1 MDSSQPSIV
10 FDKSQQGGGVISSR
24 SGPSLGR
31 YAIRWIVGLALIF
44 LMVLVIVLFY
54 QGELSFLSGPASS
67 INDELKAYL
76 LTKQKQKIENPKRY
90 DKPKEAQVYY
100 VQKRAPFG
108 QSSLPVER
116 YGAASQHMRQ
126 MKRYSSATRSNRAFS
141 AREFEMQAP
150 APQEP
155 FSGAWQALGPGNV
168 GGRTRALLIDPGNA
182 DIIYAAGVAG
192 GVWKT
197 TNGGTSWTAL
207 SDLIANLAVNS
218 MAMSPQNPNV
228 IYAGTGEG
236 YFNGDFVRGDGIFKT
251 TDGGVTWSQLLS
263 PENKSDFH
271 YVNDLVVSHNNAQVV
286 YAATRAGVFR
296 SIDGGAVWTQVQP
309 SAVNGGCLDLAIR
322 TEQDPDHVFAACGT
336 FTQAAV
342 FRTTDGGDSWASV
355 LTEASMGRTSLAIA
369 PSNEDII
376 YALSASVAFGQFEDG
391 LHAVFRSTD
400 GGGTWTPQVRN
411 SNGDKLNT
419 VLLTN
424 PFFAFASECSFS
436 VDSFFNQGWFD
447 NVIAVDPLDPDVVW
461 AGGIDLF
468 RSDDGGMNWG
478 LASYWSNS
486 TEPQYV
492 HADQHVIAFH
502 PDYNGAGNKQMFV
515 GNDGGV
521 FRTDDA
527 LAATATGLQAPCDP
541 SNASAQAW
549 TSLNNGYGVTQFY
562 HGAVYPDGL
571 TYFGGTQDNG
581 TIRGSQVAGV
591 NAWSEIHGGDGGFVA
606 VDPNNTQILFAELGG
621 GLIQKSTDGGSVFAP
636 ASIGITES
644 TNNFLFIAP
653 FEMDPGNSNI
663 LWTGGAFMWRTT
675 NQAESWEQASPFLPG
690 VKSLS
695 SVAISPQNSDVVIA
709 GTSDGYTASTRSALS
724 ANSATVW
731 TESPAAANHF
741 ISSLAFDP
749 QDDQIVYAT
758 VSSFGTDHILKS
770 VDTGSTWTPIDRRG
784 QTDGIPDIPVHS
796 IVIDPSD
803 TRRLYVGTD
812 LGVFVSTDDGQTWMV
827 ENSGFANVVTEKLV
841 LNTHKGVNTLYAFT
855 HGRGVFRVGLSPPA
869 PSSNNGGSG
878 NGGGGGC
885 MLSPDGKF
893 DALFLI
899 LVLLA
904 SFHALCQHYDLVQKR
919 CDT

>member
-1 MDSSQPSIV
+1 MPRIDLRRYRV
-10 FDKSQQGGGVISSR
+10 RWVI
-24 SGPSLGR
+24 
-31 YAIRWIVGLALIF
+31 GLAVVC
-44 LMVLVIVLFY
+44 LMVLSIVLFY
-54 QGELSFLSGPASS
+54 QGKLPFLSGPASS

-76 LTKQKQKIENPKRY
+76 LTKQKQKTEHPKRY
-90 DKPKEAQVYY
+90 DKPKEAQAYY
-100 VQKRAPFG
+100 VQKRAPLG
-108 QSSLPVER
+108 RSSLPVER

-126 MKRYSSATRSNRAFS
+126 MKRYSSATRSIRAFS
-141 AREFEMQAP
+141 AREFEMRA
-150 APQEP
+150 AAAQEP
-155 FSGAWQALGPGNV
+155 FLGAWEALGPGNV
-168 GGRTRALLIDPGNA
+168 GGRTRAMLIDPDNA
-182 DIIYAAGVAG
+182 NIIYAAGVAG

-197 TNGGTSWTAL
+197 TNGGVSWSAL
-207 SDLIANLAVNS
+207 TDLIANLAVNS
-218 MAMSPQNPNV
+218 MAMSPQNPSV

-236 YFNGDFVRGDGIFKT
+236 YFNLGLVRGDGIFKT
-251 TDGGVTWSQLLS
+251 TDGGATWSQLS
-263 PENKSDFH
+263 STANKSDFH

-296 SIDGGAVWTQVQP
+296 SNDGGAVWTQVQA

-322 TEQDPDHVFAACGT
+322 TDQDPDHVFAACGT
-336 FTQAAV
+336 FERATV
-342 FRTTDGGDSWASV
+342 FRSTDGGDIGTWESELS
-355 LTEASMGRTSLAIA
+355 EASMGRTSLAIA
-369 PSNEDII
+369 PSDEDTI
-376 YALSASVAFGQFEDG
+376 YALSASIAPGQFEDG

-400 GGGTWTPQVRN
+400 GGDTWTEQVRN
-411 SNGDKLNT
+411 NDAVKLNT

-424 PFFAFASECSFS
+424 PLFAFASECSFS
-436 VDSFFNQGWFD
+436 VDSFFNQGWYD
-447 NVIAVDPLDPDVVW
+447 NVIAVDPLDPNVVW

-468 RSDDGGMNWG
+468 RSDDGGVNWG
-478 LASYWSNS
+478 LASYWWNS
-486 TEPQYV
+486 AVPQYV
-492 HADQHVIAFH
+492 HADQHAIVFH
-502 PDYNGAGNKQMFV
+502 PNYNGTTIGQMFV
-515 GNDGGV
+515 GTDGGV
-521 FRTDDA
+521 FRTNNA
-527 LAATATGLQAPCDP
+527 RAATATGPQASCNP

-562 HGAVYPDGL
+562 HGAVYPDGS

-591 NAWSEIHGGDGGFVA
+591 NAWTEIHGGDGGFVA
-606 VDPNNTQILFAELGG
+606 VDPNNTNILFAELLGG
-621 GLIQKSTDGGSVFAP
+621 IIQKSTDGGSVFTQ
-636 ASIGITES
+636 ASTGITES
-644 TNNFLFIAP
+644 TNNFLLIAP

-695 SVAISPQNSDVVIA
+695 AVAISSQNSDVVIA

-731 TESPAAANHF
+731 AESPAAANHF

-758 VSSFGTDHILKS
+758 VSSFGTDHVLKS
-770 VDTGSTWTPIDRRG
+770 TDTGSSWVAIDRRNEA
-784 QTDGIPDIPVHS
+784 DGIPDIPVHS

-841 LNTHKGVNTLYAFT
+841 LNTHNGVNTLYAFT

-869 PSSNNGGSG
+869 PSGGNGGSG
-878 NGGGGGC
+878 NGGGGGGGC
-885 MLSPDGKF
+885 VLSPDGKF

-904 SFHALCQHYDLVQKR
+904 SFHILRQHYGLVRRKV
-919 CDT
+919 